1 MFTRGITIY
10 NPWDEQRTKR
20 IYIEGKELKV
30 TAESVHDMLGIP
42 IGGTKLTQLD
52 QWPKDDTSY
61 DEWKQQFKKDS
72 IIRLSAIKN
81 VIVST
86 TQADFN
92 FKLNFLV
99 LFVNT
104 FCESTS
110 MGRCNLFPL
119 SYISRKTGI
128 SNIDW
133 CSYVLDCLVRT
144 KNSYIPYSDN
154 SFFVGPSAFLVL
166 FYADNIHS
174 EALTVTRKRPTI
186 CYWSSEKIRY
196 RETFEQE
203 KGRFGVGE
211 LNEEFVNEQNEGDTD
226 LEDSDSDK
234 DEDHSVEAYESKI
247 SKMINSFERMKEK
260 MNSKLNDAMTKFPEK
275 ESFRIFKE
283 KMKNMIVEGKTE
295 STKLFNFPINE
306 IGVEGINLTPIMG
319 QKTNDRTENED
330 KEGNGEED
338 SDNGASQPEVDYLL
352 DSNEA
357 YNEGMKNDANKNQKE
372 GEIRVKE
379 KDAKR
384 NENQNDEEEKDDHA
398 EETNNH
404 EETIQQTKNQNL
416 LDKVVD
422 NIVDTVLGIGV
433 SSLNSQ
439 EDEIWNHPE
448 MKTIFD
454 NIHIGSLMSTGKTNT
469 LAEKEKSEG
478 VHEQGTKVEKT
489 KGDDTG
495 KENSEDR
502 NEGGTKAKNTKDGC
516 EEKQTEIEK
525 GNAEDRGKKKS
536 ENQNKKGEKADKTK
550 GNKGGP
556 SKHDLDQPREK
567 KLADAFKSPFKCR
580 ITDTKP
586 KLTHQES
593 IVCEWLFK
601 LQGNTSDV
609 VVQIKYGQIAE
620 RAVMKSLYANIEIFG
635 EVLDTWSDLL
645 NHQELER
652 DFGNSPYRL
661 FLKVGVSKN
670 LFVKYFKEINHPRAN
685 AISKESIKPQ
695 RLKMSWRTVKNKVDC
710 GVFAMR
716 HMETYM
722 GQPLSKWKP
731 GLHKESAVQQTTLE
745 KLRQRYA
752 HIMLTSE
759 INMLKAKVLDLAE
772 KYQKVEFKV
781 RIDHAY
787 KAMQTIQKRIK
798 EY

>member
-1 MFTRGITIY
+1 MSSDENMNETISSLLTMKETTTTLKNTYKRKPRTNQKGKNTNISDKDSPTMRETRSMQKRKNAKDKKETKVPKKMKHQSRKSPSKRKTHEKQQLQDSDSDFESSHPSKKAKKRSHQSKKTKKKSMVKEFYSMKNRCSPEALLSIILGMSKEQKEFVRSMGFGALLKMKITDIPLKLGFY
-10 NPWDEQRTKR
+10 VLQKFDYERMV
-20 IYIEGKELKV
+20 IDIEGKELKV

-72 IIRLSAIKN
+72 IIRLSAIEN

-119 SYISRKTGI
+119 SYISRKTDI

-133 CSYVLDCLVRT
+133 CSYVLDCL
-144 KNSYIPYSDN
+144 
-154 SFFVGPSAFLVL
+154 L

-203 KGRFGVGE
+203 KGRFGDGE

-260 MNSKLNDAMTKFPEK
+260 LNSKFNDAMTKFPEK
-275 ESFRIFKE
+275 ESNEGIRNDAD
-283 KMKNMIVEGKTE
+283 KNKKEGK
-295 STKLFNFPINE
+295 
-306 IGVEGINLTPIMG
+306 
-319 QKTNDRTENED
+319 
-330 KEGNGEED
+330 
-338 SDNGASQPEVDYLL
+338 
-352 DSNEA
+352 
-357 YNEGMKNDANKNQKE
+357 
-372 GEIRVKE
+372 IRVKE

-384 NENQNDEEEKDDHA
+384 NENQHDEEEKDDHA

-422 NIVDTVLGIGV
+422 NIVDNVLGIGV

-454 NIHIGSLMSTGKTNT
+454 NIDIGSPMSTAKTNT

-478 VHEQGTKVEKT
+478 
-489 KGDDTG
+489 

-502 NEGGTKAKNTKDGC
+502 NEGGTETKNTKDGC

-525 GNAEDRGKKKS
+525 GNAEDRDTHPSFSLGLSQDSDQTSSKKS
-536 ENQNKKGEKADKTK
+536 NESSPKKTLTK
-550 GNKGGP
+550 KQIKDDHQKVVIRLAKKNVLNPNPISVSIPTEVGP
-556 SKHDLDQPREK
+556 SKNDLDQPR
-567 KLADAFKSPFKCR
+567 
-580 ITDTKP
+580 
-586 KLTHQES
+586 
-593 IVCEWLFK
+593 
-601 LQGNTSDV
+601 
-609 VVQIKYGQIAE
+609 
-620 RAVMKSLYANIEIFG
+620 
-635 EVLDTWSDLL
+635 
-645 NHQELER
+645 
-652 DFGNSPYRL
+652 
-661 FLKVGVSKN
+661 
-670 LFVKYFKEINHPRAN
+670 
-685 AISKESIKPQ
+685 
-695 RLKMSWRTVKNKVDC
+695 
-710 GVFAMR
+710 
-716 HMETYM
+716 
-722 GQPLSKWKP
+722 
-731 GLHKESAVQQTTLE
+731 
-745 KLRQRYA
+745 
-752 HIMLTSE
+752 
-759 INMLKAKVLDLAE
+759 
-772 KYQKVEFKV
+772 
-781 RIDHAY
+781 
-787 KAMQTIQKRIK
+787 
-798 EY
+798 

>member
-1 MFTRGITIY
+1 
-10 NPWDEQRTKR
+10 
-20 IYIEGKELKV
+20 
-30 TAESVHDMLGIP
+30 
-42 IGGTKLTQLD
+42 
-52 QWPKDDTSY
+52 
-61 DEWKQQFKKDS
+61 
-72 IIRLSAIKN
+72 
-81 VIVST
+81 
-86 TQADFN
+86 
-92 FKLNFLV
+92 
-99 LFVNT
+99 
-104 FCESTS
+104 
-110 MGRCNLFPL
+110 MGRCNLFSL
-119 SYISRKTGI
+119 SYISRKTDI

-133 CSYVLDCLVRT
+133 CNYVLDCLVRT
-144 KNSYIPYSDN
+144 KNSYIPYSYN
-154 SFFVGPSAFLVL
+154 NFSVGPSAFLVL
-166 FYADNIHS
+166 FYVDNIHS
-174 EALTVTRKRPTI
+174 EALTVTHKRPTI

-203 KGRFGVGE
+203 KCRFGVGE

-226 LEDSDSDK
+226 LEDNDSDK
-234 DEDHSVEAYESKI
+234 DEDHSVELSGANSIVTKVHLTSANSIVAKVYSTSANSIVAKAYESKI

-260 MNSKLNDAMTKFPEK
+260 LNSKLNDAMTKFLEK

-283 KMKNMIVEGKTE
+283 KMKNMIVEEKTE
-295 STKLFNFPINE
+295 STTLFNFPINE

-319 QKTNDRTENED
+319 QKTNDQTENED

-357 YNEGMKNDANKNQKE
+357 DNEGIKNDADKNKKE

-422 NIVDTVLGIGV
+422 NIVDNVLGIGV

-454 NIHIGSLMSTGKTNT
+454 NIDTTKFWSPMSTCKTNT

-489 KGDDTG
+489 KGDDIG

-502 NEGGTKAKNTKDGC
+502 NEGGTEAKNTKDGC
-516 EEKQTEIEK
+516 EEKQTKIEK
-525 GNAEDRGKKKS
+525 GNAEDRDTHPSFSLGLSQDSDQTSSKKS
-536 ENQNKKGEKADKTK
+536 NESSVKKALTKKQIKDDNQKVVIRLANKNVLNPNLISVSIPTEV
-550 GNKGGP
+550 GP

-593 IVCEWLFK
+593 IVCEWLFN

-609 VVQIKYGQIAE
+609 VVQTKYGQIAE
-620 RAVMKSLYANIEIFG
+620 RTVMESLYANTEIFG

-661 FLKVGVSKN
+661 FLKVGVSV
-670 LFVKYFKEINHPRAN
+670 FFPIVK
-685 AISKESIKPQ
+685 S
-695 RLKMSWRTVKNKVDC
+695 
-710 GVFAMR
+710 
-716 HMETYM
+716 
-722 GQPLSKWKP
+722 
-731 GLHKESAVQQTTLE
+731 
-745 KLRQRYA
+745 A
-752 HIMLTSE
+752 HIFVIVFNLKKPSIE
-759 INMLKAKVLDLAE
+759 ILDNSTVEGDYEGKYGVIMKPLAKVLDLAE

-781 RIDHAY
+781 RTDHAY
-787 KAMQTIQKRIK
+787 KAMQTIQKRLK

>member
-1 MFTRGITIY
+1 MKNRCSPEALLSIILGMSKEQKESVRSMGFGALLKMKITDIPLKLGFY
-10 NPWDEQRTKR
+10 VLQKFDSERMV
-20 IYIEGKELKV
+20 IDIEGKELKV

-119 SYISRKTGI
+119 SYISRKTDI

-144 KNSYIPYSDN
+144 KNSYIPYSDT

-203 KGRFGVGE
+203 KGRFGLGE
-211 LNEEFVNEQNEGDTD
+211 LNEEFVNEQDEGDTD

-247 SKMINSFERMKEK
+247 SKMLNSFERMKEK
-260 MNSKLNDAMTKFPEK
+260 LNSKLNDAITKFPEK
-275 ESFRIFKE
+275 ESFRIFEE
-283 KMKNMIVEGKTE
+283 KMTNIIGEEKTE
-295 STKLFNFPINE
+295 GTTIFEFPSNQT
-306 IGVEGINLTPIMG
+306 GFEGINLTPIIC
-319 QKTNDRTENED
+319 QKTNDQKENED

-338 SDNGASQPEVDYLL
+338 NDNDGSQPEEDYLL

-357 YNEGMKNDANKNQKE
+357 ENERIKNDGDNNQKE
-372 GEIRVKE
+372 GETEVKE
-379 KDAKR
+379 KDGK
-384 NENQNDEEEKDDHA
+384 NNQNDNDEEKKADDN

-404 EETIQQTKNQNL
+404 EETIQQTENENL

-422 NIVDTVLGIGV
+422 NIVDNVLGIGI

-454 NIHIGSLMSTGKTNT
+454 NIDIGSPMSTGKTNT

-495 KENSEDR
+495 K
-502 NEGGTKAKNTKDGC
+502 
-516 EEKQTEIEK
+516 
-525 GNAEDRGKKKS
+525 
-536 ENQNKKGEKADKTK
+536 
-550 GNKGGP
+550 
-556 SKHDLDQPREK
+556 
-567 KLADAFKSPFKCR
+567 
-580 ITDTKP
+580 
-586 KLTHQES
+586 
-593 IVCEWLFK
+593 
-601 LQGNTSDV
+601 
-609 VVQIKYGQIAE
+609 
-620 RAVMKSLYANIEIFG
+620 
-635 EVLDTWSDLL
+635 
-645 NHQELER
+645 
-652 DFGNSPYRL
+652 
-661 FLKVGVSKN
+661 
-670 LFVKYFKEINHPRAN
+670 
-685 AISKESIKPQ
+685 
-695 RLKMSWRTVKNKVDC
+695 
-710 GVFAMR
+710 
-716 HMETYM
+716 
-722 GQPLSKWKP
+722 
-731 GLHKESAVQQTTLE
+731 
-745 KLRQRYA
+745 
-752 HIMLTSE
+752 
-759 INMLKAKVLDLAE
+759 
-772 KYQKVEFKV
+772 
-781 RIDHAY
+781 
-787 KAMQTIQKRIK
+787 
-798 EY
+798 